1 MVKKYLKKIINKFLS
16 TFLSKKFN
24 GYIKNDLIILLY
36 HSISNKPSVF
46 HDKHKLNVT
55 EENFREQIMFFKK
68 YYNVISPLDLLNG
81 NYKKP
86 AVLFSFDD
94 GIENYF
100 SNALPIMEEFN
111 VPSIHFL
118 NMAPINGEFFFAGL
132 CEFLYDRKIL
142 NKNSLFSK
150 NEDVKDYLKDKKL
163 LNDVKK
169 YHGDFV
175 TINKLKN
182 FENNPLVFFGN
193 HMYNHYNLTTLNREE
208 IELNINLNDLKLKK
222 FRNYLPFFAYPF
234 GVKDICYNNYTDNI
248 LIEKN
253 FKKIFYADSLS
264 FNSEDGIFL
273 NRKPITNDLNTEKN
287 LKNSILFN
295 KLRNSIKVI

>member
-1 MVKKYLKKIINKFLS
+1 MVKEYSKKIIYKFLG

-24 GYIKNDLIILLY
+24 EYIENDLIILLY
-36 HSISNKPSVF
+36 HSISNKPSAF
-46 HDKHKLNVT
+46 HDQHNLNVT
-55 EENFREQIMFFKK
+55 EENFRKQIVFFKK
-68 YYNVISPLDLLNG
+68 HYNVISPLDLLNS

-100 SNALPIMEEFN
+100 SNALPIMEEFK

-118 NMAPINGEFFFAGL
+118 NMAPIEGEFFFAGL
-132 CEFLYDRKIL
+132 CEFLYNKKIL

-150 NEDVKDYLKDKKL
+150 NEDVKDYIKDKKL

-169 YHGDFV
+169 YHGHFV

-193 HMYNHYNLTTLNREE
+193 HMYNHYNLITLNKEE
-208 IELNINLNDLKLKK
+208 IKLNIKLNDLKLKK
-222 FRNYLPFFAYPF
+222 FRNYLPFFSYPF
-234 GVKDICYNNYTDNI
+234 GAKDICYNNYTDNI

-264 FNSEDGIFL
+264 FNSKDGIFL
-273 NRKPITNDLNTEKN
+273 HRKAMTNDLNTGKI

-295 KLRNSIKVI
+295 KLRNFIKVV